1 MRVPQSIFFMLLL
14 GTIIC
19 SDTCVSAFV
28 PTGSGKVKTQT
39 DIPALLRSS
48 SSRCQSAYENHF
60 DVTAEKG
67 NALRERGCALWKR
80 LDTLEAAGLAQ
91 PVGLKHSDGA
101 KTSDEPRSL
110 LSSATSLGFVGHSV
124 LVLLSTLIANI
135 IKAAFFTKPPT
146 EEEELLASTG
156 DTPPKQSGM
165 MDRCPWPFIFF
176 HDPKTGLKDSPT
188 WVLFF
193 WAVLYRIW
201 KNRYAAAVV

>member
-1 MRVPQSIFFMLLL
+1 MRVPWSIFFILLL
-14 GTIIC
+14 GTVIC

-28 PTGSGKVKTQT
+28 PTGLGKVKTQT
-39 DIPALLRSS
+39 DSPPLLRSS
-48 SSRCQSAYENHF
+48 SSRCESANGTHF
-60 DVTAEKG
+60 DVTAEKR
-67 NALRERGCALWKR
+67 NALRERGFALWKR
-80 LDTLEAAGLAQ
+80 FDTLDAAGLAQ
-91 PVGLKHSDGA
+91 PVGLKHIYGA
-101 KTSDEPRSL
+101 KKSDAPRPL

-124 LVLLSTLIANI
+124 LVLLSTLIVNI

-156 DTPPKQSGM
+156 DAPPKQSGM

-193 WAVLYRIW
+193 WALLYRIW